1 MTDLLLALRPYQW
14 TKNLLV
20 FAALVFAL
28 ELQDT
33 EKLRAAVLAFLCFC
47 AASSATYLLND
58 LRDRERDRTHPE
70 KAQRPIA
77 AGRVSVPVAAST
89 ALILAAVA
97 LLGGYAV
104 NERLAAVIAAYLALQ
119 AAYSYGLKQV
129 PIIDA
134 LCVSAGFLLRAVGG
148 AEAVQVPISSWLL
161 MCTLFLSI
169 FISFAKRR
177 HEFVTLPAGGEGHR
191 QSLAGYSVDV
201 LDQFITIS
209 AGATLISYALYTV
222 DAETVAKFGSNRL
235 LWTLPYV
242 IFGVFR
248 YLFLVHSNEEAGDPS
263 LALVRDKPLLITV
276 ALWSLTVVALLY
288 LS

>member
-1 MTDLLLALRPYQW
+1 LV
-14 TKNLLV
+14 V

-33 EKLRAAVLAFLCFC
+33 ERLRAAILAFLFFC
-47 AASSATYLLND
+47 AASSATYLFND
-58 LRDRERDRTHPE
+58 IRDRERDRAHPE

-77 AGRVSVPVAAST
+77 AGRVSVPVAMST
-89 ALILAAVA
+89 AIILAAVA
-97 LLGGYAV
+97 LLGGYLV
-104 NERLAAVIAAYLALQ
+104 NEHLAAVIAAYLVLQ
-119 AAYSYGLKQV
+119 AAYSLGLKHA

-134 LCVSAGFLLRAVGG
+134 LCVAAGFLLRAVGG
-148 AEAVQVPISSWLL
+148 AEAVRVPISSWLL
-161 MCTLFLSI
+161 MCTLFLSV

-177 HEFVTLPAGGEGHR
+177 HEFISLPAGGERHR
-191 QSLAGYSVDV
+191 HSLVGYTVDL

-222 DAETVAKFGSNRL
+222 DAETVEKFGNNRL

-242 IFGVFR
+242 IFGIFR
-248 YLFLVHSNEEAGDPS
+248 YLNLVHSNREAGDPS